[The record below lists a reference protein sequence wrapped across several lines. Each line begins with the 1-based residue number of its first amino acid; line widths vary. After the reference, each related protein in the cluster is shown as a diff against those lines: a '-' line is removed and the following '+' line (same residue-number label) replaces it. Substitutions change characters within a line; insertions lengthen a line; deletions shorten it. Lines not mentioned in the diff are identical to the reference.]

1 MLFQSV
7 LGSRWNRFLA
17 VQQFDTNTR
26 DSTVVTIGLMQG
38 NSFDECAEVLA
49 KTREI
54 CAEPLD
60 RLIAKVSESLAAG
73 GKILFFGNG
82 GSASDAQHLATE
94 LSVRF
99 VKTRRSLAGMALG
112 SNLAETTA
120 CANDFGFAR
129 IFARQI
135 EALGAAGDVAIG
147 LSTSGNSENIL
158 AAVEEAKA
166 RGIFTVAFTGESGG
180 KLKGVADLLI
190 AVPSTTTARIQEM
203 HGLLGHIL
211 CEGIERN
218 LNL

>member
-1 MLFQSV
+1 MI
-7 LGSRWNRFLA
+7 
-17 VQQFDTNTR
+17 
-26 DSTVVTIGLMQG
+26 VTIGLMHP

-49 KTREI
+49 KTKEI
-54 CAEPLD
+54 CAEPME
-60 RLIAKVSESLAAG
+60 RLVATVSGSLAAG
-73 GKILFFGNG
+73 GKILFFCNG
-82 GSASDAQHLATE
+82 GSAADAQHLATE

-99 VKTRRSLAGMALG
+99 VKTRRSLAGLALG

-120 CANDFGFAR
+120 CANDFGFER

-158 AAVEEAKA
+158 AAVEEAKK

-203 HGLLGHIL
+203 HSLLGHIL
-211 CEGIERN
+211 CEGIERD
-218 LNL
+218 LKV